1 MRQAP
6 VTGEHGDAE
15 GEACETEGVVDYGKD
30 FAAAQQRYGN
40 KLLNLPSNNPAPRE
54 MPCFRYFQSWSP
66 NIKWAP

>member
-6 VTGEHGDAE
+6 VAGEHGDAE

-40 KLLNLPSNNPAPRE
+40 KLAEPAFKQSGARE